1 MAPQCARRNVCHDVG
16 RSGTGGRPCAFK
28 IRAMVDR
35 PTRWP
40 TFFKAPRIRVYPHVG
55 FSCAILTTCG
65 MGVVAVVTA
74 SSSAFADHV
83 VLKNGDRL
91 TGRVAVAST
100 AEVSLD
106 TELAGRVTIKW
117 TGVAQM
123 NGRPMPAD
131 LDLATVRS
139 LVPIAPS
146 SPPTTWH
153 GAMTAGW
160 DSSRGNSETSTLST
174 HGVVTRLGPRDKLG
188 LFGTYLFSA
197 IGGGTDAVTTAR
209 AARGGIRY
217 DHDLAGSLYG
227 FGFGDAESDPLQLL
241 DLRTVVGG
249 GVGAHLLRTEATQFN
264 LFGGVSY
271 ARDAYA
277 AGTPATTATTTTTKT
292 TGSVVTPPGLGG
304 IHPKRGGTPPAVVRT
319 SVSRSVGEFLIG
331 QDLRHQLSDTV
342 NVSEGLTVF
351 PAIGDAQDYR
361 VSFDLSLSAQLN
373 GWLQWNVTVA
383 DRYLRIPPAGGAV
396 QNDTF
401 ISTGLGITFGHGD
414 SGAYTGADGRR
425 ARAPQK

>member
-1 MAPQCARRNVCHDVG
+1 MTAWTDWR
-16 RSGTGGRPCAFK
+16 T
-28 IRAMVDR
+28 
-35 PTRWP
+35 
-40 TFFKAPRIRVYPHVG
+40 
-55 FSCAILTTCG
+55 ILRMCG

-74 SSSAFADHV
+74 SSSAFADHL
-83 VLKNGDRL
+83 VLNNGDRL
-91 TGRVAVAST
+91 TGRVVAAST
-100 AEVSLD
+100 ADVSLD

-123 NGRPMPAD
+123 NGRPMSAD
-131 LDLATVRS
+131 LTLATVRS
-139 LVPIAPS
+139 LVPTAPS

-153 GAMTAGW
+153 GAVTAGW

-174 HGVVTRLGPRDKLG
+174 HGVVTRLGPRDTLG

-197 IGGGTDAVTTAR
+197 IGSGTDAVTTAR
-209 AARGGIRY
+209 AARGGLRY
-217 DHDLAGSLYG
+217 DHDIAGSLYG
-227 FGFGDAESDPLQLL
+227 FGFGDAENDPLQLL

-249 GVGAHLLRTEATQFN
+249 GAGAHLLRNEATQFN

-277 AGTPATTATTTTTKT
+277 AATTSSSTTTATTTTKS
-292 TGSVVTPPGLGG
+292 TGPVVTPPGLGGTPPGLSG

-319 SVSRSVGEFLIG
+319 SVSRNVGEFLVG
-331 QDLRHQLSDTV
+331 QDLSHQLSDTV

-373 GWLQWNVTVA
+373 SWLQWNVTVA

-425 ARAPQK
+425 PRATRK